1 VTTRTRGRAR
11 PLAGKPRAGRGGA
24 AGPGAERPAGSP
36 QRALEAQRE
45 FIADAAHELRTPL
58 TALTLQVQ
66 LAERADD
73 AVSRAE
79 AFAELKGG
87 LQRATHSVQQLLTLA
102 RQEPGG
108 GERPLAA
115 GESCRAGGTGHRR
128 PSATGRSQ
136 ADRSRGDTVAGACVV
151 RGEHDALRILLG
163 NLVSNALCYTPPGGK
178 VDLAT
183 GQDEVGP
190 FIEVC
195 DSGPGIPLEDRERVF
210 DRFYRR
216 GQAGG
221 PGSGL
226 GLAIVKTIAD
236 RHQAR
241 VVLDD
246 SRLGGLRA
254 RVEFPPA
261 GSS

>member
-1 VTTRTRGRAR
+1 MVNYGMRLS
-11 PLAGKPRAGRGGA
+11 PDGKPDLIVTPDFG
-24 AGPGAERPAGSP
+24 GSP
-36 QRALEAQRE
+36 EPRNLWPEPYGFRVWNARVKDELES
-45 FIADAAHELRTPL
+45 LLP
-58 TALTLQVQ
+58 Q
-66 LAERADD
+66 LVCE
-73 AVSRAE
+73 
-79 AFAELKGG
+79 
-87 LQRATHSVQQLLTLA
+87 
-102 RQEPGG
+102 
-108 GERPLAA
+108 
-115 GESCRAGGTGHRR
+115 
-128 PSATGRSQ
+128 
-136 ADRSRGDTVAGACVV
+136 
-151 RGEHDALRILLG
+151 
-163 NLVSNALCYTPPGGK
+163 GK

-261 GSS
+261 VPP

>member
-1 VTTRTRGRAR
+1 VD
-11 PLAGKPRAGRGGA
+11 LAELA
-24 AGPGAERPAGSP
+24 A
-36 QRALEAQRE
+36 QV
-45 FIADAAHELRTPL
+45 IADHLL
-58 TALTLQVQ
+58 
-66 LAERADD
+66 LAE
-73 AVSRAE
+73 
-79 AFAELKGG
+79 
-87 LQRATHSVQQLLTLA
+87 A
-102 RQEPGG
+102 RQIDLG
-108 GERPLAA
+108 AI
-115 GESCRAGGTGHRR
+115 
-128 PSATGRSQ
+128 PS
-136 ADRSRGDTVAGACVV
+136 AGACVV
-151 RGEHDALRILLG
+151 RGERDALRILLG